1 MLRRILRRMLKLSI
15 PLFLPKFS
23 NHKTPA
29 LSKNNE
35 PVVNLVT
42 AWNKRCGIFAYS
54 VFLSAEL
61 RKDTTLRIVE
71 IPNNHVLSPYFVVLG
86 AKTARSHAL
95 VHVQFAYGIFSNLKI
110 WKGKRLSAFSA
121 VLFYVGLALGDS
133 YVVTTFH
140 ELMSKERTGGSA
152 GGALYSK
159 ILNKL
164 IINVSDLIIVH
175 TKENKKL
182 MQTVYDVEESKL
194 KIVPMGILE
203 NPTFSNKNES
213 KRKLGLSD
221 KRIIVIPGFIS
232 EHKGHDLIIKIL
244 PQIDKDVQLVIAGGT
259 RTDEDI
265 SYRNELIVLAKQLNC
280 ADRITFKDDFP
291 ISSTVLNSA
300 DIALLPYASAS
311 ESMAL
316 RLLVAYQIP
325 TIASDLPV
333 FLEIYQDYGCME
345 LFKTNDTKDL
355 LEKTQ
360 SLLSDETKRR
370 RLMEKCRIMWS
381 ATKWSSISAK
391 LVETYME
398 VFSAHPNTL
407 YASERQ
413 KERLDWLKRSLLG
426 NALEVGCATGYV
438 TDYAGANVGLDLNI
452 YRLRLAK
459 KRYHDKDF
467 VLSNA
472 MYLPF
477 TEKAFNTLLIPEI
490 LEHLPLE
497 LAEKTVLEA
506 KRVGE
511 RILVTL
517 PNADKVNYDKSLVE
531 APEHVWFPTKELI
544 KKLIKDC
551 EIDYTRENDFMLV
564 SA

>member
-1 MLRRILRRMLKLSI
+1 MLKLSI

-23 NHKTPA
+23 KHKTPA
-29 LSKNNE
+29 LGKNNE
-35 PVVNLVT
+35 PIVNMVT
-42 AWNKRCGIFAYS
+42 AWNKPCGIFAYS
-54 VFLSAEL
+54 AYLSAEL

-71 IPNNHVLSPYFVVLG
+71 IPENHVISPYFVVLG

-95 VHVQFAYGIFSNLKI
+95 VHVQFAYGIFSDLNI
-110 WKGKRLSAFSA
+110 WKVKRLSTFSA
-121 VLFYVGLALGDS
+121 ILFYVGLALGDS

-140 ELMSKERTGGSA
+140 ELMTKQRTGGKA
-152 GGALYSK
+152 GAFYTK

-164 IINVSDLIIVH
+164 IINVSDSIIVH
-175 TKENKKL
+175 NKENKKL
-182 MQTVYDVEESKL
+182 METVYGVEESKL
-194 KIVPMGILE
+194 KIVPMGTLE
-203 NPTFSNKNES
+203 NPTFLNKEES
-213 KRKLGLSD
+213 KRKLGLSN
-221 KRIIVIPGFIS
+221 KRIIIIPGFIS
-232 EHKGHDLIIKIL
+232 KHKGHDLIIKIL

-259 RTDEDI
+259 RTDEDT
-265 SYRNELIVLAKQLNC
+265 SYRDELIMLAKQLNC
-280 ADRITFKDDFP
+280 VDRITFKDDFP

-300 DIALLPYASAS
+300 DIALLPYTSAS

-316 RLLVAYQIP
+316 RLLVAYQVP

-345 LFKTNDTKDL
+345 LFKTNDIKGL

-360 SLLSDETKRR
+360 NLLCDETKRE
-370 RLMEKCRIMWS
+370 RLKEKCRIMWT

-413 KERLDWLKRSLLG
+413 RERLDWLKRSLLG

-459 KRYHDKDF
+459 KRYYDKDF
-467 VLSNA
+467 ILSNA

-477 TEKAFNTLLIPEI
+477 KEKAFNTVLIPEI

-497 LAEKTVLEA
+497 FAEKTVLEA
-506 KRVGE
+506 KRVGM

-517 PNADKVNYDKSLVE
+517 PNADKANYDKSLVE
-531 APEHVWFPTKELI
+531 APEHVWFPTKEII
-544 KKLIKDC
+544 KKIITDC
-551 EIDYTRENDFMLV
+551 KIVYTRENDFMLV

>member
-1 MLRRILRRMLKLSI
+1 MLNLSI

-23 NHKTPA
+23 KHKTPA
-29 LSKNNE
+29 LGKNNE

-54 VFLSAEL
+54 AYLSAEL

-95 VHVQFAYGIFSNLKI
+95 VHVQFAYGIFSDLKI
-110 WKGKRLSAFSA
+110 WKVKRLSTFSA

-140 ELMSKERTGGSA
+140 ELMNKQRTGGKA
-152 GGALYSK
+152 GAFYTK

-164 IINVSDLIIVH
+164 IINVSDSIIVH
-175 TKENKKL
+175 NKENKEL
-182 MQTVYDVEESKL
+182 METVYGVEESKL
-194 KIVPMGILE
+194 KIVPMGTLE
-203 NPTFSNKNES
+203 NPTFLNKDES
-213 KRKLGLSD
+213 KRKLGLSN
-221 KRIIVIPGFIS
+221 KRIIIIPGFIS
-232 EHKGHDLIIKIL
+232 KHKGHDLIIKIL

-259 RTDEDI
+259 RTDEDT
-265 SYRNELIVLAKQLNC
+265 SYRDELIMLAKQLNC
-280 ADRITFKDDFP
+280 VDRITFKDNFP

-300 DIALLPYASAS
+300 DIALLPYTSAS

-316 RLLVAYQIP
+316 RLLVAYQVP
-325 TIASDLPV
+325 TIASDLQV

-360 SLLSDETKRR
+360 SLLSDETKRQ
-370 RLMEKCRIMWS
+370 RLKEKCRIMWS

-413 KERLDWLKRSLLG
+413 RERLDWLKRSLLG

-459 KRYHDKDF
+459 KRYYDKDF
-467 VLSNA
+467 ILSNA

-477 TEKAFNTLLIPEI
+477 KEKAFNTVLIPEI

-497 LAEKTVLEA
+497 FAEKTVLEA

-517 PNADKVNYDKSLVE
+517 PNADKTNYDKSLVE
-531 APEHVWFPTKELI
+531 APEHVWFPTKEII
-544 KKLIKDC
+544 KKLITDC
-551 EIDYTRENDFMLV
+551 KIDFTRENDFMLV
-564 SA
+564 SV